1 MGQSVGRLD
10 AVASGAVETEGSGFD
25 LDLLAASLRVDSSD
39 SATFVEG
46 LAAKLADILPGRVSV
61 QHGRRG
67 LLGPKYVRKLSVQ
80 VGEERLELMRSD
92 RDVVEA
98 RRGRVSGG
106 IVLKTETMEVDDW
119 LGALGG
125 ALAAEAQRNQ
135 KTRQALE
142 RLMIEGGA

>member
-1 MGQSVGRLD
+1 MER
-10 AVASGAVETEGSGFD
+10 TGFD
-25 LDLLAASLRVDSSD
+25 LDMLAASLRVDSTD
-39 SATFVEG
+39 SGTFVEG
-46 LAAKLADILPGRVSV
+46 LATKLEDILPGRVSV

-67 LLGPKYVRKLSVQ
+67 LLGPKYVRKVSVQ
-80 VGEERLELMRSD
+80 VSDQRLELLRSD

-98 RRGRVSGG
+98 RCARVSGG
-106 IVLKTETMEVDDW
+106 IVLKTETMDVDDW

-135 KTRQALE
+135 KIRQALE

>member
-1 MGQSVGRLD
+1 MER
-10 AVASGAVETEGSGFD
+10 SGFD
-25 LDLLAASLRVDSSD
+25 LDMLAASLRVDSTD
-39 SATFVEG
+39 SGTFVEG
-46 LAAKLADILPGRVSV
+46 LATKLEDILPGRVSV

-67 LLGPKYVRKLSVQ
+67 LLGPKYVRKVSVQ
-80 VGEERLELMRSD
+80 VSDQRLELLRSD

-98 RRGRVSGG
+98 RCARVSGG
-106 IVLKTETMEVDDW
+106 IVLKTEAMDVDDW

-135 KTRQALE
+135 KIRQALE

>member
-1 MGQSVGRLD
+1 VS
-10 AVASGAVETEGSGFD
+10 AEGESFD
-25 LDLLAASLRVDSSD
+25 LDLVAASLRVDSTDTGS
-39 SATFVEG
+39 FVEG

-67 LLGPKYVRKLSVQ
+67 LLGPKYVRRLSVQ
-80 VGEERLELMRSD
+80 VSDERLELLRSD

-106 IVLKTETMEVDDW
+106 IVLKTETIEVDEW

-135 KTRQALE
+135 KIRQALE
-142 RLMIEGGA
+142 RLLIEGSA

>member
-1 MGQSVGRLD
+1 MGIYSGG
-10 AVASGAVETEGSGFD
+10 VASRPMDPEDAGLD
-25 LDLLAASLRVDSSD
+25 LDLLAASLRLDSTD
-39 SATFVEG
+39 TGTFVEG
-46 LAAKLADILPGRVSV
+46 LAVKLADILPGRVNL

-67 LLGPKYVRKLSVQ
+67 LMGPKYVRRLSVQ
-80 VGEERLELMRSD
+80 VADQRLELLRSD

-106 IVLKTETMEVDDW
+106 IVLKTETMQVDDW

-135 KTRQALE
+135 RTRQALE

>member
-1 MGQSVGRLD
+1 MGKPVDPRD
-10 AVASGAVETEGSGFD
+10 AVASAAVATEDEGFD
-25 LDLLAASLRVDSSD
+25 LDLLAASLRIDSTD
-39 SATFVEG
+39 SGSFVEG

-67 LLGPKYVRKLSVQ
+67 LLGPKYVRRLSVQ
-80 VGEERLELMRSD
+80 VADQRLELTRSD
-92 RDVVEA
+92 RDVVEV

-106 IVLKTETMEVDDW
+106 IVLKTETMQVDDW
-119 LGALGG
+119 LGALGE

>member
-1 MGQSVGRLD
+1 M
-10 AVASGAVETEGSGFD
+10 ETEGSGFD
-25 LDLLAASLRVDSSD
+25 LDLLAASLRVDSTN
-39 SATFVEG
+39 SATFVEV
-46 LAAKLADILPGRVSV
+46 LAAKLADILPGRVSA

-67 LLGPKYVRKLSVQ
+67 LFGPKYIRKLSVQ
-80 VGEERLELMRSD
+80 AGDERLELLKSD
-92 RDVVEA
+92 HDVLEA
-98 RRGRVSGG
+98 RRARVSGG